1 MIQKTTWFQLRPL
14 YQFLR
19 QQADNKKF
27 LKYLEIGATFSLVAL
42 FLFLAIKPT
51 AQAISTLIGE
61 INSKELNIK
70 NMKNKIQNVLLAQ
83 ESFAQVQERYS
94 ILDSSFPSQEKFY
107 QVATNFSSISKQS
120 SIVSPQIGFNLNQ
133 SSDKKADLTAG
144 KSYEVKFTGSGGFSS
159 IMDVIE
165 KVTNS
170 RRLVDV
176 KSIQIVRD
184 DFKTSSASGGINFSI
199 SSDLFYLP
207 TSQ

>member
-27 LKYLEIGATFSLVAL
+27 LKYLEVGATFILVAL

-51 AQAISTLIGE
+51 AQAISTLVGE
-61 INSKELNIK
+61 IKSKELNIK
-70 NMKNKIQNVLLAQ
+70 NMKSKIQNVLLAQ
-83 ESFAQVQERYS
+83 ESFAQVQERYP
-94 ILDSSFPSQEKFY
+94 ILDSSYPSQEKFY
-107 QVATNFSSISKQS
+107 QVASNFSSISKQS

-133 SSDKKADLTAG
+133 NPDKKSDSATG
-144 KSYEVKFTGSGGFSS
+144 KSYEVKLNGSGSFSS

-165 KVTNS
+165 KITNS

-176 KSIQIVRD
+176 KSIQIVKN
-184 DFKTSSASGGINFSI
+184 DFKTGSASGEINFNV

-207 TSQ
+207 SSQ